1 MLQPFISLLAF
12 KIPHQIPTLNLKL
25 LYDTHESDL
34 TICTKTRLR
43 ENLLPLQFFQCFI
56 LDLQKDKVWGQKDGR
71 HRPLNHSHSLSGAN
85 KPSVTHGAL
94 GPTAFGSRVFKP
106 SVPSTA
112 KITSGKK
119 AYQRSG
125 VIVSVLLYR
134 KKSWL
139 ATLHKSLTRI
149 WFISPAIKQ
158 LKTMV
163 LPAFSRSE
171 TFCWL

>member
-1 MLQPFISLLAF
+1 MNLSLLFA
-12 KIPHQIPTLNLKL
+12 LKQDSKKTSY
-25 LYDTHESDL
+25 LYSFSSVSSL
-34 TICTKTRLR
+34 IYGR
-43 ENLLPLQFFQCFI
+43 I
-56 LDLQKDKVWGQKDGR
+56 VWGQEKDGR

-85 KPSVTHGAL
+85 KPRVTHGAL
-94 GPTAFGSRVFKP
+94 GPTAFGPWVFKS
-106 SVPSTA
+106 SVPWTA

-119 AYQRSG
+119 VCQRSG
-125 VIVSVLLYR
+125 VTVSVLLNR
-134 KKSWL
+134 KNSWL
-139 ATLHKSLTRI
+139 AILQKSLTLI